1 MSSDTQNPNLV
12 LPNLFGVT
20 DDADAIMIQGQHE
33 KMREAVYLYHL
44 DTGEWPTEWSEGDL
58 SSGSSDRG
66 DHQLWGSRNDGD
78 TDDVGGWDG
87 PYVDRP
93 ILQENKWGGYWGVY
107 EDVNVAIYDG
117 SDHVHADYTVLAYY
131 NA

>member
-1 MSSDTQNPNLV
+1 
-12 LPNLFGVT
+12 
-20 DDADAIMIQGQHE
+20 
-33 KMREAVYLYHL
+33 MRKTVYLYHL

-87 PYVDRP
+87 PYVDRHHRQAVIP
-93 ILQENKWGGYWGVY
+93 NQPMVQKGERGPVLRSPPNGHAPHAGGVSPLCGR
-107 EDVNVAIYDG
+107 G
-117 SDHVHADYTVLAYY
+117 LLTLRH
-131 NA
+131 